1 MSKIKLS
8 EKELQML
15 KDLQTEGNELIFSLG
30 QLEAQKVPLYSSV
43 KEVQEKQDKLGKELQ
58 EKYGDGNIDLET
70 GERMIHLK
78 LLKAQ

>member
-1 MSKIKLS
+1 
-8 EKELQML
+8 ML

-43 KEVQEKQDKLGKELQ
+43 KEVEEKQDKLGKELQ

-70 GERMIHLK
+70 GEFTK
-78 LLKAQ
+78 PE

>member
-70 GERMIHLK
+70 GEFTK
-78 LLKAQ
+78 PE

>member
-1 MSKIKLS
+1 
-8 EKELQML
+8 ML

-70 GERMIHLK
+70 GEFTK
-78 LLKAQ
+78 PE